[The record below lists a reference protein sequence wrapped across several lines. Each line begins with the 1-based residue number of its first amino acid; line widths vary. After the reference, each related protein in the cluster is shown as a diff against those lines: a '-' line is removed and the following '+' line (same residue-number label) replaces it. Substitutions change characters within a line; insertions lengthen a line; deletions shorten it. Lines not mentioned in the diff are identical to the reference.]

1 MVASREAR
9 PAMGA
14 LCWARVLALERRSQ
28 VHGVLWD
35 TLSLVHFY
43 LMLGLYSLLYPEL
56 PDPVMMKVSGASSLP
71 LASCRPFFS
80 KKKVCRRPP
89 FFASPDPVASRGS

>member
-1 MVASREAR
+1 MVAFREAR
-9 PAMGA
+9 PAMGV

-43 LMLGLYSLLYPEL
+43 LVLGLYSLLYPEL
-56 PDPVMMKVSGASSLP
+56 PEPVMKVSGARSPP
-71 LASCRPFFS
+71 LASCRAFFS